1 MQRNRLEVLG
11 FLATKPALRYLP
23 SGTPV
28 ANVRLGESYR
38 YQDADG
44 KPQQHTNWH
53 SLSFYGDLS
62 RVAASFEKG
71 DNIFV
76 EGTIEQRQFTPK
88 GDGVQRIAQRDQSRQ
103 HEHNRAADSPDRLRP
118 AKRPRDHAG
127 NREAGDNP
135 NENVRLCKWQ
145 QNLQRVQAGAGVT
158 LGFGAHTSLSI
169 GTHNSQIRTEPIE
182 NAPRMRKA
190 ER

>member
-11 FLATKPALRYLP
+11 FLATKPTTRYLP

-38 YQDADG
+38 YQDGDG

-53 SLSFYGDLS
+53 NLSFYGDLS

-88 GDGVQRIAQRDQSRQ
+88 GDGVQRIV
-103 HEHNRAADSPDRLRP
+103 HEVVVRNCHLIAVLRGATAKGAAGTTPEEPAIPDLQKG
-118 AKRPRDHAG
+118 AIDHDG
-127 NREAGDNP
+127 WPVG
-135 NENVRLCKWQ
+135 
-145 QNLQRVQAGAGVT
+145 
-158 LGFGAHTSLSI
+158 
-169 GTHNSQIRTEPIE
+169 
-182 NAPRMRKA
+182 
-190 ER
+190 

>member
-1 MQRNRLEVLG
+1 MQRNRLEVAGYLT
-11 FLATKPALRYLP
+11 AKPAVRYLP

-53 SLSFYGDLS
+53 NLSFYGDLS
-62 RVAASFEKG
+62 RVAMTFAKG

-88 GDGVQRIAQRDQSRQ
+88 GDGVQRTV
-103 HEHNRAADSPDRLRP
+103 HEVVVRSCHLVAPPRATAIKGTTAAASEEPVVPDLQNG
-118 AKRPRDHAG
+118 AIDHDG
-127 NREAGDNP
+127 WPVG
-135 NENVRLCKWQ
+135 
-145 QNLQRVQAGAGVT
+145 
-158 LGFGAHTSLSI
+158 
-169 GTHNSQIRTEPIE
+169 
-182 NAPRMRKA
+182 
-190 ER
+190 

>member
-1 MQRNRLEVLG
+1 MQRNRLEVVG
-11 FLATKPALRYLP
+11 YLATKPALRYLP

-38 YQDADG
+38 YQDGEG

-53 SLSFYGDLS
+53 SLSFYGELS

-88 GDGVQRIAQRDQSRQ
+88 GDGVQRIV
-103 HEHNRAADSPDRLRP
+103 HEVVVRNCHLIAVLRGATTKGAAGTTSEEPAVPDLQKG
-118 AKRPRDHAG
+118 AIDHDG
-127 NREAGDNP
+127 WPVG
-135 NENVRLCKWQ
+135 
-145 QNLQRVQAGAGVT
+145 
-158 LGFGAHTSLSI
+158 
-169 GTHNSQIRTEPIE
+169 
-182 NAPRMRKA
+182 
-190 ER
+190 

>member
-1 MQRNRLEVLG
+1 MQRNRFEVTG
-11 FLATKPALRYLP
+11 YLAAKPALRHLG

-44 KPQQHTNWH
+44 KSQQHTNWH

-62 RVAASFEKG
+62 RVAMTFDKG

-88 GDGVQRIAQRDQSRQ
+88 GDGVRRNVHEVVVRSCHLIA
-103 HEHNRAADSPDRLRP
+103 
-118 AKRPRDHAG
+118 
-127 NREAGDNP
+127 
-135 NENVRLCKWQ
+135 
-145 QNLQRVQAGAGVT
+145 
-158 LGFGAHTSLSI
+158 
-169 GTHNSQIRTEPIE
+169 
-182 NAPRMRKA
+182 APRTRATKDALPMTPDDA
-190 ER
+190 AIPNPTEAVDHDGWPVG

>member
-1 MQRNRLEVLG
+1 MQRNRLEVVG
-11 FLATKPALRYLP
+11 YLATKPALRYLP

-38 YQDADG
+38 YQDSEG

-88 GDGVQRIAQRDQSRQ
+88 GDGVQRIV
-103 HEHNRAADSPDRLRP
+103 HEVVVRNCHLIAVLRGATAKGATGTTPEEPAIPDLQKG
-118 AKRPRDHAG
+118 AIDHDG
-127 NREAGDNP
+127 WPVG
-135 NENVRLCKWQ
+135 
-145 QNLQRVQAGAGVT
+145 
-158 LGFGAHTSLSI
+158 
-169 GTHNSQIRTEPIE
+169 
-182 NAPRMRKA
+182 
-190 ER
+190 

>member
-1 MQRNRLEVLG
+1 MHRNRFEVTGYLS
-11 FLATKPALRYLP
+11 AKPALRHLG

-44 KPQQHTNWH
+44 KSQQHTNWH

-62 RVAASFEKG
+62 RVAMTFDKG

-88 GDGVQRIAQRDQSRQ
+88 GDGVQRTVHEVVVRSCHLIAVLRAMASKDAVSTTPDQAEIPNPTEAVERDGW
-103 HEHNRAADSPDRLRP
+103 PV
-118 AKRPRDHAG
+118 G
-127 NREAGDNP
+127 
-135 NENVRLCKWQ
+135 
-145 QNLQRVQAGAGVT
+145 
-158 LGFGAHTSLSI
+158 
-169 GTHNSQIRTEPIE
+169 
-182 NAPRMRKA
+182 
-190 ER
+190 

>member
-1 MQRNRLEVLG
+1 MQRNRLEVSGYLT
-11 FLATKPALRYLP
+11 TKPSLRSLP
-23 SGTPV
+23 SGTPI

-38 YQDADG
+38 YQDAEG

-88 GDGVQRIAQRDQSRQ
+88 GDGVQRIV
-103 HEHNRAADSPDRLRP
+103 HEVVVRNCHLIAVLRGATAKGAEGTTSEEPAIPD
-118 AKRPRDHAG
+118 
-127 NREAGDNP
+127 
-135 NENVRLCKWQ
+135 
-145 QNLQRVQAGAGVT
+145 LQRGAIDHDGWPV
-158 LGFGAHTSLSI
+158 G
-169 GTHNSQIRTEPIE
+169 
-182 NAPRMRKA
+182 
-190 ER
+190 

>member
-11 FLATKPALRYLP
+11 FLATKPSVRYLP

-38 YQDADG
+38 YQDGEG

-53 SLSFYGDLS
+53 NLSFYGDLS
-62 RVAASFEKG
+62 RVATTFEKG

-88 GDGVQRIAQRDQSRQ
+88 GDGVQRVIQEVVVRTCHVIASSRGTTAKQ
-103 HEHNRAADSPDRLRP
+103 DVTATPEEPGIPDLHKG
-118 AKRPRDHAG
+118 ATDHDG
-127 NREAGDNP
+127 WPVG
-135 NENVRLCKWQ
+135 
-145 QNLQRVQAGAGVT
+145 
-158 LGFGAHTSLSI
+158 
-169 GTHNSQIRTEPIE
+169 
-182 NAPRMRKA
+182 
-190 ER
+190 